1 MKAVTWQGPRNISVE
16 TVPDPVIQQPNDA
29 IIEVTSTAI
38 CGSDLHL
45 YEVLGPFMT
54 PGDIVGHEPMGR
66 VVEAG
71 PDSNVRPDDRVV
83 IPFQI
88 ACGSCYFCTK
98 GLQTQCE
105 TTQVKDQGSGAPLF
119 GYSQLYGS
127 VPGGQAQYLRV
138 PHADYGPIKV
148 RDELA
153 DHRYLF
159 LSDVLPTAWQAVA
172 YAQRSQGES
181 VAVLGLGPIGQ
192 FAARIA
198 KHQGLTVYA
207 IDPVAERRRMAARHG
222 VLVYDNS
229 DSSVEAIRDATHG
242 RGPDAVID
250 AVGME
255 AHGDPESM
263 FAKIAQRGVQHLPD
277 KISQPFMAKAG
288 LDRLAALYTGIDL
301 VRRGGTL
308 SLSGVYGGQA
318 SPLPMLTLFDKQIQV
333 TMGQANVKR
342 WVGEI
347 LPLVEDSEDP
357 LGVDD
362 FVTHRMPMT
371 DAPAAYEMFQKKED
385 GCIKVVLEPQ
395 LTH

>member
-1 MKAVTWQGPRNISVE
+1 MKAVTWQGPRKVSVD
-16 TVPDPVIQQPNDA
+16 TVPDPVIQRPNDA

-71 PDSNVRPDDRVV
+71 PESNVRPDDRVV

-88 ACGSCYFCTK
+88 ACGNCYFCAQ

-105 TTQVKDQGSGAPLF
+105 TTQVTDQGSGAQLF
-119 GYSQLYGS
+119 GYSELYGS

-148 RDELA
+148 RDELP

-172 YAQRSQGES
+172 YAQRSPGDS

-207 IDPVAERRRMAARHG
+207 IDPVAERREMAARHG

-229 DSSVEAIRDATHG
+229 ASSVDAIRDATGG

-255 AHGDPESM
+255 AHGDSQSAL
-263 FAKIAQRGVQHLPD
+263 AKLAQRSVQFLPD
-277 KISQPFMAKAG
+277 KLGQPVMDKAG
-288 LDRLAALYTGIDL
+288 VDRLAALYTGIEL

-318 SPLPMLTLFDKQIQV
+318 SPLPMLSLFDKQIQV

-342 WVGEI
+342 WVNEI
-347 LPLVEDSEDP
+347 LPLVEAPDDP

-362 FVTHRMPMT
+362 FVTHRMPI
-371 DAPAAYEMFQKKED
+371 DQAPAAYEMFQKKDD

-395 LTH
+395 RTH